1 MKLVQKIDQW
11 FNRLEGGLL
20 IFLLSIMVILAFLQ
34 VALRNLFSTGIPWG
48 DILLRQIVL
57 WLGFLGGTLATSKE
71 RHIHIDAF
79 AHFMSPR
86 VKAAVRIF
94 TNLFGAVV
102 CLILAQAAVR
112 FVQSEIEAN
121 TMMFKQIPVWYAE
134 VIIPFGFG
142 LHAIHFLIRSSLSAS
157 EALQKESV
165 E

>member
-1 MKLVQKIDQW
+1 MKLIQKIDQW
-11 FNRLEGGLL
+11 INRLEGGLL

-34 VALRNLFSTGIPWG
+34 VALRNFFSTGIPWG
-48 DILLRQIVL
+48 DIVLRQIVL
-57 WLGFLGGTLATSKE
+57 WLGFLGGTLATSQE

-79 AHFMSPR
+79 AHFMSPKVR
-86 VKAAVRIF
+86 AVVRIF

-102 CLILAQAAVR
+102 CVLLFQAAVR

-134 VIIPFGFG
+134 VIIPFGFA
-142 LHAIHFLIRSSLSAS
+142 LHAIHFLIRSSLSAR
-157 EALQKESV
+157 EALQKESA